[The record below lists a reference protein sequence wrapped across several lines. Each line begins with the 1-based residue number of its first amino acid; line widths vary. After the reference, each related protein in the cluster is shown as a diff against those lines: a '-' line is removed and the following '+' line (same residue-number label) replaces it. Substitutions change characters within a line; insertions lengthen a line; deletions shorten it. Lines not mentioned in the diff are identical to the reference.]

1 MSVEEKVVL
10 VTGGA
15 RGMGREIVRGFIKEG
30 AKVIATDVSWT
41 PTGVSN
47 DTDDF
52 FAEIKNN
59 PNVLAATMDITIQAH
74 VDGVYK
80 QAMEKFGTI
89 DVIIC
94 NGGTRQRDL
103 YHETHGSVTVLET
116 EVNDWERMFGTHVFG
131 NLRVI
136 KRFVQPMMEK
146 GHGSIITSASSQIL
160 NAHTAATGTDQDR
173 PGQKFGLS
181 REGAYQPAKIAL
193 GALSI
198 YLAEE
203 LKGSNIAVNTML
215 PGHTATTGSDEQE
228 KVRNE
233 IRQRMSTSQATFIP
247 RRVRPDNVVPLSLF
261 LAEQDAEGVSGRWI
275 ACMEWNEQNG
285 FGGFETWGLAE
296 DIAALQAAGRM

>member
-1 MSVEEKVVL
+1 MSVEGKVVL

-15 RGMGREIVRGFIKEG
+15 RGMGREMVRAFIKEG
-30 AKVIATDVSWT
+30 AKVIATDVSWA

-52 FAEIKNN
+52 FAEIKDN
-59 PNVLAATMDITIQAH
+59 PNVLAATMDITVQAH
-74 VDGVYK
+74 VDLVYK

-103 YHETHGSVTVLET
+103 YHDTHGSVTVLET
-116 EVNDWERMFGTHVFG
+116 EVSDWERMFATHVFG

-136 KRFVQPMMEK
+136 KRFVQPMLDK
-146 GHGSIITSASSQIL
+146 GHGSIITSASGQIV
-160 NAHTAATGTDQDR
+160 NAHPAAVGEESSR
-173 PGQKFGLS
+173 GGLKFGLS
-181 REGAYQPAKIAL
+181 REGAYQPAKMAL
-193 GALSI
+193 GAMSI

-203 LKGSNIAVNTML
+203 LKGNNIAVNVML

-233 IRQRMSTSQATFIP
+233 IRQRLSTTPSTFIP
-247 RRVRPDNVVPLSLF
+247 RRVRADNVVPLSLF

-275 ACMEWNEQNG
+275 SCMEYNEQNG
-285 FGGFETWGLAE
+285 FGGYETWGVAE